1 MGVNKTRSCVLLVI
15 LLFGLLGVAVGD
27 GDDEFREL
35 TWSRMN
41 SASEKIDESMAK
53 SLSANCMLELM
64 KLKEVY
70 EGLGFG
76 TLDMPSILDGNRP
89 IQQALAQENIQKA
102 LRVLHAVVGFNP
114 FDCLMEE
121 YNVLPASEEEATL
134 TKWYL
139 EHINSLFSE
148 LVKSSSLRPNLARGL
163 LEGTTTPSPSPS
175 PGSSFSPSSST
186 VSAPVSS
193 PTSAPASPAASPT
206 VSLDTSPLTPPP
218 PSSSTVKTSNT
229 PSSNHKA
236 VIAAVVVT
244 AVVTF
249 FVSALLFLCWRKAFR
264 NGSGHDRKDDRPL
277 LSLSLN
283 ESPGSGKSYV
293 VGNQFAKLGSP
304 SNEPEPRGKAGNGS
318 VRSKIHVDDDIRD
331 ARSHGITIV
340 SDNPGSLSSVRNAPS
355 LPLKPPP
362 GRSGVSA
369 TGMISLKPPPGRAQ
383 PLPPEPPASSRPP
396 RGWTPHPPHV
406 HPPSPHLH
414 PRPHVHP
421 PAPPPP
427 KPKFSSSKPQ
437 PPAGP
442 PPPPP
447 PLKNIL
453 VPPPRPPPP
462 MPGVPPPCPPPPM
475 PGVPPPRPPPPMPG
489 IPPPRP
495 PPSKAGTSS
504 GDHVVDAP
512 QTKLKPFFWDK
523 VLANPDH
530 SMVWDQLKSGSFVFN
545 EEMIETLFGYN
556 ATEKSKPE
564 QNKELS
570 TRDPPVQFIQII
582 DPKKAQNLAILLRA
596 LNVTNE
602 EVRDALQE
610 GKELPTELLET
621 LLKMAP
627 TTEEE
632 LKLRLYSGELSL
644 LGPAERFLKMLVDI
658 PFAFKRLEALLFMS
672 TVPEDVAMVKESFT
686 TLEFACKEL
695 RGSRLFL
702 KLLEAVLKTGNRM
715 NVGTFR
721 GGAQAFKLD
730 TLLKLSDVRGTD
742 GKTTLLH
749 FVVQE
754 IIRSEGIRA
763 ARALR
768 ESHSLSSVKS
778 DELLEDA
785 EDDTEEHYR
794 ALGLQVVSGLG
805 GQLENVKK
813 AACLDADTL
822 TSTIAKLGNSLIK
835 TRNFL
840 NKDMQ
845 NIDEG
850 TEFRKTLKDFVQHC
864 EVDLKWLLEEDKRI
878 LNLVKNTADYFHGN
892 SGKEEGLRLFVIV
905 RDFLI
910 MLDKACREVRDNP
923 MRPSRRNQRDSPSR
937 ETSSDIPHHHPSPS
951 LQQKLFPAIVERRA
965 TDSSSDED

>member
-1 MGVNKTRSCVLLVI
+1 PS
-15 LLFGLLGVAVGD
+15 
-27 GDDEFREL
+27 
-35 TWSRMN
+35 SR
-41 SASEKIDESMAK
+41 
-53 SLSANCMLELM
+53 
-64 KLKEVY
+64 
-70 EGLGFG
+70 
-76 TLDMPSILDGNRP
+76 
-89 IQQALAQENIQKA
+89 
-102 LRVLHAVVGFNP
+102 
-114 FDCLMEE
+114 
-121 YNVLPASEEEATL
+121 
-134 TKWYL
+134 
-139 EHINSLFSE
+139 
-148 LVKSSSLRPNLARGL
+148 
-163 LEGTTTPSPSPS
+163 
-175 PGSSFSPSSST
+175 SSFSPSSSP
-186 VSAPVSS
+186 VGAPVSS
-193 PTSAPASPAASPT
+193 PTSAPASPASPASPAASPT
-206 VSLDTSPLTPPP
+206 ASPDTSPLTPP

-244 AVVTF
+244 AVVTL

-318 VRSKIHVDDDIRD
+318 VRSKIHVDDIRD
-331 ARSHGITIV
+331 ARSHGIIIV
-340 SDNPGSLSSVRNAPS
+340 SDNPGSLSSVGNAPS

-383 PLPPEPPASSRPP
+383 PLPPEPPASLRPP
-396 RGWTPHPPHV
+396 R
-406 HPPSPHLH
+406 
-414 PRPHVHP
+414 VHP

-427 KPKFSSSKPQ
+427 KPNTSSLDPR

-447 PLKNIL
+447 PLKNVL

-462 MPGVPPPCPPPPM
+462 MPLV
-475 PGVPPPRPPPPMPG
+475 RPPPPMPG

-504 GDHVVDAP
+504 GDHVMDAA

-556 ATEKSKPE
+556 APEKSKPE
-564 QNKELS
+564 QNKES
-570 TRDPPVQFIQII
+570 SIRDPPAQFMQII

-596 LNVTNE
+596 LHVTNE

-610 GKELPTELLET
+610 GKELPTELLEA

-632 LKLRLYSGELSL
+632 LKLRLYSGELSQ

-658 PFAFKRLEALLFMS
+658 PFAFKKLEALLFMS

-686 TLEFACKEL
+686 TLEVACKEL
-695 RGSRLFL
+695 RSSRLFL

-785 EDDTEEHYR
+785 EDDTEERYR
-794 ALGLQVVSGLG
+794 ALGLQVVSGLE
-805 GQLENVKK
+805 GQLENAKK

-822 TSTIAKLGNSLIK
+822 TGTIAKLGNSLIK

-850 TEFRKTLKDFVQHC
+850 TEFGKTLKDFVQHC
-864 EVDLKWLLEEDKRI
+864 EVDVKWLLEEEKRI
-878 LNLVKNTADYFHGN
+878 MNLVKNTADYFHGN
-892 SGKEEGLRLFVIV
+892 SRKEEGLRLFVVV

-923 MRPSRRNQRDSPSR
+923 MRPSRRNQRDSPSQ

-951 LQQKLFPAIVERRA
+951 LHQKLFPAVVERRA